1 MRLLDHPKRG
11 IKPVRYARVV
21 ALAAAIGLHLG
32 IFLLWLPEQPAP
44 GRQYNGSRARLNL
57 RLYPLV
63 EDQPAPQVPPRT
75 TASTGQVA
83 QTRTGQPRSTIDNAS
98 ASEAAPAVAAQ
109 IASPLARP
117 VSEDPLAQSRWRE
130 SGSPWQEELEA
141 AARAQIAEKAAAER
155 SPWPYDQP
163 LPALPFDDYGEKPLV
178 MLPPEGEED
187 EGPTVKFLGMTIGI
201 GATPVLDTPNE
212 VGRWISDNPT
222 TRAMERIQR
231 SECQPAPGDG
241 PDWRKPGWCG

>member
-1 MRLLDHPKRG
+1 MRLLDHQKRG

-83 QTRTGQPRSTIDNAS
+83 QTRPGQPRSTIDNPS
-98 ASEAAPAVAAQ
+98 ASEAAPSNSEITVSMMATSPRRKISTMRVKNGVLSSAPDDGF
-109 IASPLARP
+109 ASLLM
-117 VSEDPLAQSRWRE
+117 V
-130 SGSPWQEELEA
+130 GSL
-141 AARAQIAEKAAAER
+141 
-155 SPWPYDQP
+155 
-163 LPALPFDDYGEKPLV
+163 
-178 MLPPEGEED
+178 
-187 EGPTVKFLGMTIGI
+187 
-201 GATPVLDTPNE
+201 
-212 VGRWISDNPT
+212 
-222 TRAMERIQR
+222 QR
-231 SECQPAPGDG
+231 
-241 PDWRKPGWCG
+241 